1 MANAQQRRSLP
12 AATPS
17 PSARFTVGRDRSGRW
32 IVHDRDGLVGGL
44 FINEAAALHFAAGEC
59 TCPSAEIHRAAAG
72 MVLEFAPFARGTAK
86 IH

>member
-1 MANAQQRRSLP
+1 MANAQQRRILP

-32 IVHDRDGLVGGL
+32 IVHDRDGLVGGF

-59 TCPSAEIHRAAAG
+59 NCPSADIHRAAEGLA
-72 MVLEFAPFARGTAK
+72 LEFTPFARGNAK

>member
-1 MANAQQRRSLP
+1 MANTQQRRSLP
-12 AATPS
+12 AAAPS
-17 PSARFTVGRDRSGRW
+17 PSRFTVGRDRSGRW

-59 TCPSAEIHRAAAG
+59 NSPSADIHRAAAG

>member
-1 MANAQQRRSLP
+1 MPNAQQRRIHP

-17 PSARFTVGRDRSGRW
+17 PSARFTIGRDSSGRW
-32 IVHDRDGLVGGL
+32 IVHDREGLVGGL
-44 FINEAAALHFAAGEC
+44 FINEAAALHFAAGESN
-59 TCPSAEIHRAAAG
+59 CPSADIHRAAAG

>member
-1 MANAQQRRSLP
+1 MANAQQRHILP

-59 TCPSAEIHRAAAG
+59 NCPSAEIHRAAAG
-72 MVLEFAPFARGTAK
+72 LELEFTPFARGNAK

>member
-1 MANAQQRRSLP
+1 MANAQQRRILP

-32 IVHDRDGLVGGL
+32 IVHDREGLVGGL

-59 TCPSAEIHRAAAG
+59 NCPSADVHRAAAG
-72 MVLEFAPFARGTAK
+72 MVLEFPPLACGNAK